1 MVAPMKLLFLLLML
15 AMAVAP
21 IAVEPAPDSLDPN
34 LEGFRPLVGKT
45 YRGEFKEST
54 PDKPM
59 FDVARYE
66 RAMNGFA
73 IRVLHSVND
82 GAYGGETLI
91 YWDKQKKAV
100 AFVYVTTAG
109 FQTAGTMTV
118 SKGRFEANEE
128 VTGNASG
135 ITKVRSVSELRGD
148 GKLAVKT
155 EYYKDGSWTT
165 GREMTYSEAPG
176 AKVTFK

>member
-1 MVAPMKLLFLLLML
+1 MKLLLML
-15 AMAVAP
+15 VLLTLVAIPMA
-21 IAVEPAPDSLDPN
+21 EPSASQPSLDPN
-34 LEGFRPLVGKT
+34 LEGFRPLLGKT

-109 FQTAGTMTV
+109 FQTTGTMTV
-118 SKGRFEANEE
+118 SKGRFEAAEE

-135 ITKVRSVSELRGD
+135 ITKVRSVSELRSD
-148 GKLAVKT
+148 GKLVVKT
-155 EYYKDGSWTT
+155 EYYKDGAWTI
-165 GREMTYSEAPG
+165 GRDMTYLEAPN
-176 AKVTFK
+176 AKVVFK